1 MALFSFQLD
10 KLRWI
15 YGKRSVAVSEFPS
28 DKAFSSSDERN
39 IKVILGDSRG
49 GTEIVGARKSRNA
62 HGRRKVGSKN
72 VKAGLSYFRHTDFSP
87 QLFSLPGNNICFSE
101 DGSKKITLPEQ
112 RP

>member
-15 YGKRSVAVSEFPS
+15 YGKRSVAVSEFPNS

-49 GTEIVGARKSRNA
+49 ENRDSRGEEKSKRARAKESRVKKCESGA
-62 HGRRKVGSKN
+62 
-72 VKAGLSYFRHTDFSP
+72 LLFSP
-87 QLFSLPGNNICFSE
+87 H
-101 DGSKKITLPEQ
+101 
-112 RP
+112 